1 MRFIPR
7 KTKVKMELYRN
18 VTVVDLIIAVL
29 CVAGC
34 IMLFTAN
41 FNYHTYVGFSAV
53 AFSCMLFMP
62 VAEDVKLYY
71 SVVLIFKY
79 FAYQKKYT

>member
-7 KTKVKMELYRN
+7 KSKVKMELYRN
-18 VTVVDLIIAVL
+18 FTLTDLIIAFL
-29 CVAGC
+29 CVAGV

-41 FNYHTYVGFSAV
+41 FPYHIYV
-53 AFSCMLFMP
+53 AFSAMAFSLMLFMP

-71 SVVLIFKY
+71 SVVLVFK
-79 FAYQKKYT
+79 FLA